1 MFKIWFNTVNSNRDE
16 ASFLEIKLWN
26 RAKVVKLKAQLKL
39 GYASQKSSQWDDTGD
54 SINTSRPGSRWV
66 YTFFMILRDGKLGGW
81 VALD

>member
-39 GYASQKSSQWDDTGD
+39 GYASQKSSQ
-54 SINTSRPGSRWV
+54 
-66 YTFFMILRDGKLGGW
+66 
-81 VALD
+81 